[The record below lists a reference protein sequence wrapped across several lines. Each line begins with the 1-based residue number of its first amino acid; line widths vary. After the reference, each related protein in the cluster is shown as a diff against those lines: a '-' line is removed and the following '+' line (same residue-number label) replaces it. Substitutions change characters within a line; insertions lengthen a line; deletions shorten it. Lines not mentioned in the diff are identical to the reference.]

1 MKRKFW
7 NWVRNEGQDAFGS
20 ERTLYLDGEIS
31 DETWFGD
38 EVTPKQFKEELDAGS
53 GPITLWI
60 NSPGGDV
67 FAAAQIYNMLM
78 DYKGDVTVKID
89 ALAASAASVIAMAG
103 TRVCM
108 SPVAMLMIHNPATIA
123 IGDAEE
129 MQKAIDMLSEVK
141 ESIMNAYEIKTGLS
155 RHKISQL
162 MDGETWMNAKEA
174 VKLGFADEILSR
186 DGNGIPEDGDP
197 AGADGVEMLF
207 SRKAV
212 TDSLLSRL
220 IPKPGSAAK
229 ETETEN
235 EPAGIPVAQLEKRLS
250 LLAH

>member
-1 MKRKFW
+1 MTRKFW
-7 NWVRNEGQDAFGS
+7 NWVRNEEPDSFGS

-31 DETWFGD
+31 DETWYGD
-38 EVTPKQFKEELDAGS
+38 EVTPKLFKDELNAGD
-53 GPITLWI
+53 GNITLWI

-78 DYKGDVTVKID
+78 DYKGNVTVKID

-103 TRVCM
+103 TKVCM

-123 IGDAEE
+123 IGDTEE

-141 ESIMNAYEIKTGLS
+141 ESIMNAYEIKSGLS
-155 RHKISQL
+155 RAKISKL
-162 MDGETWMNAKEA
+162 MDAETWMNAKEA
-174 VKLGFADEILSR
+174 RKLGFADEVLFT
-186 DGNGIPEDGDP
+186 DGENTLPEED
-197 AGADGVEMLF
+197 AIEMLF

-220 IPKPGSAAK
+220 IPKKKPEADK
-229 ETETEN
+229 HMV
-235 EPAGIPVAQLEKRLS
+235 PVTDLEKRLS